1 MLNKKCI
8 GISHGFPTLLNGK
21 VQPLSL
27 FDATNLF
34 GIFFIIDMDIMM
46 MVIICVYAK
55 SPIRHSMSVT
65 WLQPA
70 RNIPLE
76 YAVIELKL
84 NRMEISV
91 EFSCVLWIWWYLKRT
106 ETSGSVVCPRWQWR
120 HHCFLCHRNG
130 ATVNVNI
137 QIDSAFHSLCQST
150 SNGLYSHNFDF
161 RLNNIN
167 WRIDRMERRSICAR
181 AKIGRARV
189 CALLTWTKTKKLIS
203 NFTTSCTNCSSNAI
217 DVPNYLGPR
226 QPKTQ
231 FCYS

>member
-137 QIDSAFHSLCQST
+137 QIDSAFHSLRQST
-150 SNGLYSHNFDF
+150 SNGLVYILITSTFDWT
-161 RLNNIN
+161 I
-167 WRIDRMERRSICAR
+167 SIEE
-181 AKIGRARV
+181 
-189 CALLTWTKTKKLIS
+189 LI
-203 NFTTSCTNCSSNAI
+203 
-217 DVPNYLGPR
+217 
-226 QPKTQ
+226 
-231 FCYS
+231 

>member
-1 MLNKKCI
+1 MGRYSRCRCSTLRIYSVYSSSLIWILWWWWLFAYMQNRLFVIQCTAYN
-8 GISHGFPTLLNGK
+8 GFEVGW
-21 VQPLSL
+21 SR
-27 FDATNLF
+27 
-34 GIFFIIDMDIMM
+34 FIL
-46 MVIICVYAK
+46 
-55 SPIRHSMSVT
+55 RSVT

-120 HHCFLCHRNG
+120 HHCFLCYRNG